1 MSNQQAQTPPIL
13 EIHAPEIT
21 LLSRVT
27 SMPIISSS
35 LDTINGA
42 LSSNAY
48 THSAYICLRKGAL
61 DKRLEHLQVKLAPL
75 VVRVDGYA
83 TMAIDAV
90 ESRYPYPFKVKPEE
104 VATFGRR
111 HKER

>member
-1 MSNQQAQTPPIL
+1 MFNQQAQTPPIL

-27 SMPIISSS
+27 SIPIISSS
-35 LDTINGA
+35 WTPSTSTA
-42 LSSNAY
+42 
-48 THSAYICLRKGAL
+48 RAL

-83 TMAIDAV
+83 NMAIDA
-90 ESRYPYPFKVKPEE
+90 VKPEE
-104 VATFGRR
+104 VATFVRQR
-111 HKER
+111 KE